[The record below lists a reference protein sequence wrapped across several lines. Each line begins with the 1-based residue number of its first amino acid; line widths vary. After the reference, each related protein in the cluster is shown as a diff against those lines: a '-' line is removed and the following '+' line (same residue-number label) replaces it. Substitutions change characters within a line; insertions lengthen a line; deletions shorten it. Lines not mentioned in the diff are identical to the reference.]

1 MGDLTRPYNGPLGTA
16 SLNKESSTG
25 SLAQKASSNHNSQ
38 TNLSPAEVFIQ
49 SLRQAGS
56 SS

>member
-1 MGDLTRPYNGPLGTA
+1 MGDLTRPYNGPLGSA

-56 SS
+56 PS